1 MTPASSLFSR
11 RFLQLWLANTTV
23 LLTYYSL
30 LVCAGPF
37 VTERYRATPA
47 MAGLATGLTVIGVLV
62 TRAASGYLW
71 GRFSA
76 KQLMVAGMAA
86 LVPVLAA
93 YEIDAG
99 IGFVLALRFMH
110 GMAVGL
116 IATVTNTAVVFVLP
130 PARKG
135 EGIGYFTLSNIVATA
150 IGPFF
155 GLLIVHTAGYGLL
168 FGVETLLGVAGWI
181 TVVKSDIP
189 DPPPRPREA
198 RQTAAGQ
205 PWYMTA
211 IEPAAVPLSLV
222 MMWVALGYAAVQAD
236 LALLTA
242 ERGLNAYASAFFL
255 IYATVILATRP
266 QSGKVMDRFSEH
278 HVVYPA
284 MLLFALGLATIGQAA
299 SGTALLI
306 AGGLCGLGFGNVQSA
321 FQATIAKT
329 TPPHRLSQ
337 ANSTYFI
344 LFDLSLGIGPYLLGL
359 AVPWLGFE
367 RLFEALA
374 VTTLIG
380 VPLYYAAH
388 HSRRRRQRAETG

>member
-1 MTPASSLFSR
+1 MVTTFKLFDR
-11 RFLQLWLANTTV
+11 QFVQLWIANTAV
-23 LLTYYSL
+23 MLTYYSL
-30 LVCAGPF
+30 LVCVGPF

-47 MAGLATGLTVIGVLV
+47 MAGLAAGLTVIGVLV

-71 GRFSA
+71 GRFSS

-86 LVPVLAA
+86 LVPLLAA
-93 YEIDAG
+93 YGIDAG

-116 IATVTNTAVVFVLP
+116 ISTVTNTAIVFVLP
-130 PARKG
+130 SARKG

-155 GLLIVHTAGYGLL
+155 GLLIVHTAGYGPL
-168 FGVETLLGVAGWI
+168 FVVEMLLGVAGL
-181 TVVKSDIP
+181 VASVNSDVP
-189 DPPPRPREA
+189 DPPPRPLGMREA
-198 RQTAAGQ
+198 PAGQ
-205 PWYMTA
+205 SWYMTA

-222 MMWVALGYAAVQAD
+222 MMWVSLGYAAVQTD

-242 ERGLNAYASAFFL
+242 ERGLNAYASTFFL
-255 IYATVILATRP
+255 IYAVVILATRP
-266 QSGKVMDRFSEH
+266 QAGRLMDRLTEH

-284 MLLFALGLATIGQAA
+284 MFLFALGLGMIGLAA
-299 SGTALLI
+299 NGTVLLI

-321 FQATIAKT
+321 FQTTIAKT
-329 TPPHRLSQ
+329 TPHHRLGQ

-344 LFDLSLGIGPYLLGL
+344 LFDISLGIGPYLLGL

-388 HSRRRRQRAETG
+388 HSRRRRH

>member
-1 MTPASSLFSR
+1 MTATPPLFSR
-11 RFLQLWLANTTV
+11 QFIQLWIANTTV
-23 LLTYYSL
+23 MLTYYSL

-37 VTERYRATPA
+37 VVEKYQASPAT
-47 MAGLATGLTVIGVLV
+47 AGLAAGITVIGVLI

-71 GRFSA
+71 RRFSS

-93 YEIDAG
+93 YALDAG
-99 IGFVLALRFMH
+99 IGFLLALRLMH
-110 GMAVGL
+110 GMAIGL
-116 IATVTNTAVVFVLP
+116 IGTVTNTVVVFVLP

-155 GLLIVHTAGYGLL
+155 GLLLVHAAGYDPL
-168 FGVETLLGVAGWI
+168 FAVETLLGVAGLI
-181 TVVKSDIP
+181 AVVRSDIP

-198 RQTAAGQ
+198 RAAGQ

-211 IEPAAVPLSLV
+211 IEPTAMPLSLV
-222 MMWVALGYAAVQAD
+222 MMWVSLGYAATQAD

-242 ERGLNAYASAFFL
+242 ERGLNAYASTFFL
-255 IYATVILATRP
+255 VYAIVILVTRP
-266 QSGKVMDRFSEH
+266 QAGKMMDRLTEH

-284 MLLFALGLATIGQAA
+284 IALFAAGLAMIGLAA
-299 SGTALLI
+299 SGAVLLI
-306 AGGLCGLGFGNVQSA
+306 AGGLCGLGFGNIQSA
-321 FQATIAKT
+321 FQTTIAKT
-329 TPPHRLSQ
+329 TPPHRLGQ

-344 LFDLSLGIGPYLLGL
+344 FFDVSLGIGPYLLGL

-367 RLFEALA
+367 RLVEALA

-380 VPLYYAAH
+380 APLYYVAH
-388 HSRRRRQRAETG
+388 HSRRR